1 MEKFITLD
9 YDYSS
14 PETFWEDVKYMI
26 TQREGEDV
34 EYDILDIFELEEDEE
49 CEQEECIIVY
59 YKICK

>member
-59 YKICK
+59 YKIYK